1 MLEISDITRRKNQD
15 VIELLK
21 TITSKADIKGFEENQ
36 VGIAHQT
43 SRRETAPIMVK
54 FVKKNDRMKEKK
66 VNLQP

>member
-1 MLEISDITRRKNQD
+1 MLEISGITRRKNQD

-21 TITSKADIKGFEENQ
+21 TVASKADIKGFEENQ
-36 VGIAHQT
+36 VDVAHQT

-66 VNLQP
+66 VNLQR

>member
-1 MLEISDITRRKNQD
+1 MLEISGITRRKNQD

-21 TITSKADIKGFEENQ
+21 TVASKADIKGFEENQ
-36 VGIAHQT
+36 VDVAHQT